1 MRKVHHPK
9 LVQRS
14 DRRWIVV
21 CEDCDRDRDTATP
34 VGINT
39 PVESRD
45 VALLMWENHCERRRP
60 PARRPSAAP
69 SAEATHTQFRPEPQ
83 SGTAGS

>member
-1 MRKVHHPK
+1 VRKVHHPK

-21 CEDCDRDRDTATP
+21 CDDCERDRESSTP

-60 PARRPSAAP
+60 QARRGA
-69 SAEATHTQFRPEPQ
+69 
-83 SGTAGS
+83 